1 VGQLNG
7 GDAALV
13 RPGPGDAEGRLH
25 PLTDSLSRV
34 NALSVLA
41 VLVALGG
48 AMRFASLGLQS
59 FHHDEVITV
68 ARVIPGSFRHMLAEV
83 KHSESNPPLYY
94 VLAWGWTKAFGTG
107 EFGIRSL
114 SALFGLATVPIAYL
128 IGAELSSR
136 RAGLIA
142 AALVAVN
149 PMLIWYSQEAR
160 SYAVLVFF
168 CAVSLLFFARALRT
182 RKGTDLALWSLSS
195 ALALCSHYF
204 AVFAVG
210 IEAVWLLVAFRPR
223 RGPALAAVG
232 AVGLTGAALL
242 PLIVAQINPTHVG
255 WIDASPLSSRFFETG
270 VSFLIGETGHVIAE
284 PPRVHYALLPVVLVA
299 AGWLIV
305 AVRGTGRERRAAVLC
320 AVIGLGVAL
329 LALVAALV
337 GKDYVLERNLLPALL
352 PLGVAAAIGFG
363 AQRGGRLGPLLAT
376 ALCAYWVAFGIAV
389 TQTPNLQR
397 PDFRGIVQGLDS
409 PRWPRAIVS
418 WKLAAQPVL
427 YYMHGP
433 GTRVY
438 SGTTP
443 VREIDVISKSM
454 GGRTVTVPA
463 GFHPTARV
471 RFERLTLTR
480 YMAPR
485 AIPVPIE
492 QLVGIRT
499 GFGDDAVVLT
509 GSHLR
514 KTGRANEAGGL
525 HDRRIR
531 ESRAGLRPPRRAGQP
546 RGVHRSLPGRLGG
559 LRAA

>member
-1 VGQLNG
+1 MGQLDPG
-7 GDAALV
+7 GAALV
-13 RPGPGDAEGRLH
+13 RPGPADAEERLH
-25 PLTDSLSRV
+25 PLSDSLSRV

-41 VLVALGG
+41 ILMALGA

-68 ARVIPGSFRHMLAEV
+68 ARVLPGSFSHMLAEV

-94 VLAWGWTKAFGTG
+94 AMAWGWAKAFGTS

-114 SALFGLATVPIAYL
+114 SALFGLATIPIAYL
-128 IGAELSSR
+128 VGAELSSR

-160 SYAVLVFF
+160 SYALLVFF

-182 RKGTDLALWSLSS
+182 RKGADLALWSLSS

-210 IEAVWLLVAFRPR
+210 IEAVWLLIALRSR
-223 RGPALAAVG
+223 RGPVLAAVG
-232 AVGLTGAALL
+232 AVGVVGAALI

-255 WIDASPLSSRFFETG
+255 WIEQSPLSSRFFQTG

-299 AGWLIV
+299 AGWLLV
-305 AVRGTGRERRAAVLC
+305 AVRGTARERRGAVLC
-320 AVIGLGVAL
+320 AAIALGVAL
-329 LALVAALV
+329 LALLAAVV

-352 PLGVAAAIGFG
+352 PLGVAAAIGF
-363 AQRGGRLGPLLAT
+363 ATRRGGRLGPLLAT

-397 PDFRGIVQGLDS
+397 PDFRGIVQQLDS
-409 PRWPRAIVS
+409 PRWPRVIVS
-418 WKLAAQPVL
+418 WKLAAQPEL

-438 SGTTP
+438 SGTMP

-454 GGRTVTVPA
+454 GGRTIAVPK

-480 YMAPR
+480 YVSPHAR
-485 AIPVPIE
+485 RVPFYRLKRIH
-492 QLVGIRT
+492 T
-499 GFGDDAVVLT
+499 GFGEDAVVLT
-509 GSHLR
+509 RPAVG
-514 KTGRANEAGGL
+514 KTSKANEAGGL
-525 HDRRIR
+525 HDRRP
-531 ESRAGLRPPRRAGQP
+531 AGAGGGLRPPRRAREP
-546 RGVHRSLPGRLGG
+546 RGVHRPLPGRLGG
-559 LRAA
+559 LRTA